1 MDLPAALVIL
11 TVNEKPQQFDR
22 NPAFKRRLAI
32 GIAIW
37 VFLMFLFLAFA
48 IAIDWH

>member
-1 MDLPAALVIL
+1 MDIPAALAIL
-11 TVNEKPQQFDR
+11 TVNEQPQQIDR
-22 NPAFKRRLAI
+22 NPKFRRALGI

>member
-1 MDLPAALVIL
+1 MDIPAALALLV
-11 TVNEKPQQFDR
+11 VDEQPHQSDR
-22 NPAFKRRLAI
+22 NPKFQRRLAI

-37 VFLMFLFLAFA
+37 VFLMFLFLALA